1 MYQSMK
7 RKLLLVIALMLCC
20 ATTMFA
26 QNDKISYQAVVRS
39 ADNHLVV
46 NTDLTVT
53 VSLANSE
60 NGPVVYKETHAVTS
74 NMNGLI
80 SLLIGDG
87 TPVDGSWADIQWSN
101 AWVTADIACGGTH
114 IATHKMPLNAVP
126 YALQAGY
133 ADSVNTDVIANYL
146 ATHTVPGVSNVQS
159 DWNQTDESSDAY
171 IKNKPSIRDSV
182 SNYLTNNHYVTET
195 VMSGA
200 IHDSI
205 VNNIQT
211 NINNT
216 IHDSITTNVT
226 KLIHDSIVNNVNA
239 NIGEAIHDSI
249 VNNIAG
255 QISDS
260 LNNYHIQNCDDV
272 NACVTAALADGTS
285 DLNRAIDTIAGNVIH
300 DSIANNVTK
309 LIHDSITNNVTKLI
323 HDSIANNITNTIT
336 NNISSQIHD
345 SLSGYDIK
353 DCADVNACVANSL
366 ADGTSALN
374 QIVDSIAGNTI
385 HDSIVN
391 HISTQIRDSVSNY
404 LTNNHYVT
412 ETVMSGAIHDSITN
426 NISSQIHDS
435 ITNLAGRIPAVNDA
449 TFTVAIADGT
459 TTTFTANSATDATV
473 TLAKV
478 AGTGS
483 YKDLTDTPTNLVT
496 TDGANTYTGANDFT
510 GGTTTVASG
519 FTMGT
524 TTTANCGN
532 VAVNACD
539 LLAVFDSLNRRIQ
552 GVFDSL
558 KHLNDSLAEELAALS
573 PTLTLTSDL
582 DGGSVNLCG
591 NSSVEVV
598 YTATLNNANAADYTF
613 AWTVGGV
620 AQSETGSTLTYTYT
634 AAATDVK
641 VVCVATRAG
650 SAALKDSLTTTVTT
664 GGTAVSLG
672 LCDNYLTV
680 TVKSVSG
687 SPTSISWGDGRT
699 GTSVSADMTHTY
711 STSGTYTITATN
723 SDGCKATYTLALA
736 EAAHTTCTVTSRN
749 SNEMGSSAT
758 VIDSVKDHEG
768 NWYEVVQIGDQCWLK
783 ENLRTRTSPKT
794 GTRLVNTAGKTDN
807 NAAQYYGSKVAH
819 WYMNDS
825 TTYAPKGYG
834 LLYNWCA
841 VMDTAN
847 PSNYMEVPTASAGN
861 TNAFDFAPSG
871 NHRGICPEGWHVP
884 TDAEWS
890 AMELEVNGSDV
901 SSATGYR
908 GSHAGKLSTGCDW
921 VSSTNAGAPGNFGNT
936 DRNSSGFAAVPAGN
950 FYSSFNNAGYYAG
963 FWSSSQGSSSNAWGR
978 NLYCN
983 YAGVYRYGNL
993 KYDGRSVRCLRD

>member
-1 MYQSMK
+1 MK
-7 RKLLLVIALMLCC
+7 RRLFFCMALMLCC
-20 ATTMFA
+20 ATTVFA
-26 QNDKISYQAVVRS
+26 QNDKISYQAVVRGT
-39 ADNHLVV
+39 DNHLVV

-101 AWVTADIACGGTH
+101 AWVTAVINKGGTPV
-114 IATHKMPLNAVP
+114 ATHKMPLNAVP

-133 ADSVNTDVIANYL
+133 ADSVNTNVIANYL
-146 ATHTVPGVSNVQS
+146 ATHSVPGVSNVQS
-159 DWNQTDESSDAY
+159 DWNQTDNTADDY

-200 IHDSI
+200 IHDS
-205 VNNIQT
+205 
-211 NINNT
+211 
-216 IHDSITTNVT
+216 
-226 KLIHDSIVNNVNA
+226 
-239 NIGEAIHDSI
+239 
-249 VNNIAG
+249 
-255 QISDS
+255 
-260 LNNYHIQNCDDV
+260 
-272 NACVTAALADGTS
+272 
-285 DLNRAIDTIAGNVIH
+285 
-300 DSIANNVTK
+300 
-309 LIHDSITNNVTKLI
+309 
-323 HDSIANNITNTIT
+323 IT

-449 TFTVAIADGT
+449 TFTVAITDGT

-483 YKDLTDTPTNLVT
+483 YNDLTDTPTNLVT
-496 TDGANTYTGANDFT
+496 TDGDNTYTGSNDFT
-510 GGTTTVASG
+510 GGTVTVPSAGINLKTDDATSCS
-519 FTMGT
+519 
-524 TTTANCGN
+524 NQN
-532 VAVNACD
+532 AVNACD

-558 KHLNDSLAEELAALS
+558 KHLNDSLAEELAALK

-613 AWTVGGV
+613 AWTVGGE

-650 SAALKDSLTTTVTT
+650 SAALKDSLTTTVTS
-664 GGTAVSLG
+664 GGTPVALG

-680 TVKSVSG
+680 TVVSVSG
-687 SPTSISWGDGRT
+687 SPNSISWGDGST

-711 STSGTYTITATN
+711 STSGTYTLTASN
-723 SDGCKATYTLALA
+723 ASGCKATYTMAL
-736 EAAHTTCTVTSRN
+736 AAHTTCTLS
-749 SNEMGSSAT
+749 EMGNTTLNANEHGSAT
-758 VIDSVKDHEG
+758 AIDSVKDHEG
-768 NWYEVVQIGDQCWLK
+768 NWYEVVQIGNQCWLK

-794 GTRLVNTAGKTDN
+794 GNNLVNPLGNTG
-807 NAAQYYGSKVAH
+807 NASTQSYTSKVAH
-819 WYMNDS
+819 WYLNDS

-841 VMDTAN
+841 AVDTFRTGYAEVATESSTAN
-847 PSNYMEVPTASAGN
+847 FWSCTL
-861 TNAFDFAPSG
+861 PSG
-871 NHRGICPEGWHVP
+871 HRRGICPAGWHLP
-884 TDAEWS
+884 TDDEWNT
-890 AMELEVNGSDV
+890 MEATVNGSDV
-901 SSATGYR
+901 STSTGYR

-921 VSSTNAGAPGNFGNT
+921 TTSTTVNAPGNYSNAE
-936 DRNSSGFAAVPAGN
+936 RNSSGFAAVPAGV
-950 FYSSFNNAGYYAG
+950 FGSSFGSAGLYAH
-963 FWSSSQGSSSNAWGR
+963 F
-978 NLYCN
+978 
-983 YAGVYRYGNL
+983 
-993 KYDGRSVRCLRD
+993 

>member
-1 MYQSMK
+1 MK
-7 RKLLLVIALMLCC
+7 RRLFFCMALMLCC
-20 ATTMFA
+20 ATTVFA
-26 QNDKISYQAVVRS
+26 QNDKISYQAVVRGT
-39 ADNHLVV
+39 DNHLVV

-101 AWVTADIACGGTH
+101 AWVTAVINKGGTPV
-114 IATHKMPLNAVP
+114 ATHKMPLNAVP

-133 ADSVNTDVIANYL
+133 ADSVNTNVIANYL
-146 ATHTVPGVSNVQS
+146 ATHSVPGVSNVQS
-159 DWNQTDESSDAY
+159 DWNQTDNTADDY

-205 VNNIQT
+205 TNNISSQIHDSLSGYDIKDCADVNACVANSLADGT
-211 NINNT
+211 SALNQIVDSIAGNT
-216 IHDSITTNVT
+216 IHDSIVNHISTQIRDSVSNYLTNNHYVT
-226 KLIHDSIVNNVNA
+226 ETVMS
-239 NIGEAIHDSI
+239 GAIHDS
-249 VNNIAG
+249 
-255 QISDS
+255 
-260 LNNYHIQNCDDV
+260 
-272 NACVTAALADGTS
+272 
-285 DLNRAIDTIAGNVIH
+285 
-300 DSIANNVTK
+300 
-309 LIHDSITNNVTKLI
+309 
-323 HDSIANNITNTIT
+323 IT

-449 TFTVAIADGT
+449 TFTVAITDGT

-483 YKDLTDTPTNLVT
+483 YNDLTDTPTNLVT
-496 TDGANTYTGANDFT
+496 TDGDNTYTGSNDFT
-510 GGTTTVASG
+510 GGTVTVPSAGINLKTDDATSCS
-519 FTMGT
+519 
-524 TTTANCGN
+524 NQN
-532 VAVNACD
+532 AVNACD

-558 KHLNDSLAEELAALS
+558 KHLNDSLAEELAALK

-613 AWTVGGV
+613 AWTVGGE

-650 SAALKDSLTTTVTT
+650 SAALKDSLTTTVTS
-664 GGTAVSLG
+664 GGTPVALG

-680 TVKSVSG
+680 TVVSVSG
-687 SPTSISWGDGRT
+687 SPNSISWGDGST

-711 STSGTYTITATN
+711 STSGTYTITASN
-723 SDGCKATYTLALA
+723 ASGCKATYTMAL
-736 EAAHTTCTVTSRN
+736 AAHTTCTLS
-749 SNEMGSSAT
+749 EMGNTTLNANEHGSAT
-758 VIDSVKDHEG
+758 AIDSVKDHEG
-768 NWYEVVQIGDQCWLK
+768 NWYEVVQIGNQCWLK

-794 GTRLVNTAGKTDN
+794 GNNLVNPLGNTG
-807 NAAQYYGSKVAH
+807 NASTQSYTSKVAH
-819 WYMNDS
+819 WYLNDS

-841 VMDTAN
+841 AVDTFRTGYAEVATESSTAN
-847 PSNYMEVPTASAGN
+847 FWSCTL
-861 TNAFDFAPSG
+861 PSG
-871 NHRGICPEGWHVP
+871 HRRGICPAGWHLP
-884 TDAEWS
+884 TDDEWNT
-890 AMELEVNGSDV
+890 MEATVNGSDV
-901 SSATGYR
+901 STSTGYR

-921 VSSTNAGAPGNFGNT
+921 TTSTTVNAPGNYSNAE
-936 DRNSSGFAAVPAGN
+936 RNSSGFAAVPAGV
-950 FYSSFNNAGYYAG
+950 FGSSFGSAGLYAH
-963 FWSSSQGSSSNAWGR
+963 F
-978 NLYCN
+978 
-983 YAGVYRYGNL
+983 
-993 KYDGRSVRCLRD
+993 

>member
-1 MYQSMK
+1 MK

-20 ATTMFA
+20 AMTMFA

-60 NGPVVYKETHAVTS
+60 DGAPVYTETHAVTS

-87 TPVDGSWADIQWSN
+87 TPVSGTWADVQWNN
-101 AWVTADIACGGTH
+101 AWVTADIARGGTH

-146 ATHTVPGVSNVQS
+146 ATHSVPGVSNVQS

-171 IKNKPSIRDSV
+171 IKNKPS
-182 SNYLTNNHYVTET
+182 
-195 VMSGA
+195 
-200 IHDSI
+200 
-205 VNNIQT
+205 
-211 NINNT
+211 
-216 IHDSITTNVT
+216 
-226 KLIHDSIVNNVNA
+226 
-239 NIGEAIHDSI
+239 
-249 VNNIAG
+249 
-255 QISDS
+255 
-260 LNNYHIQNCDDV
+260 
-272 NACVTAALADGTS
+272 
-285 DLNRAIDTIAGNVIH
+285 
-300 DSIANNVTK
+300 
-309 LIHDSITNNVTKLI
+309 
-323 HDSIANNITNTIT
+323 
-336 NNISSQIHD
+336 
-345 SLSGYDIK
+345 
-353 DCADVNACVANSL
+353 
-366 ADGTSALN
+366 
-374 QIVDSIAGNTI
+374 
-385 HDSIVN
+385 
-391 HISTQIRDSVSNY
+391 IRDSVSNY

-449 TFTVAIADGT
+449 TFTVAITDGT

-483 YKDLTDTPTNLVT
+483 YNDLTDTPTNLVT
-496 TDGANTYTGANDFT
+496 TDGDNTYTGSNDFT
-510 GGTTTVASG
+510 DGTTTVASG

-558 KHLNDSLAEELAALS
+558 KHLNDSLAEELAALK

-620 AQSETGSTLTYTYT
+620 AQSETGSTLTYTYTYT

-950 FYSSFNNAGYYAG
+950 FESSLIEDAGRGAY
-963 FWSSSQGSSSNAWGR
+963 FWSSSQGSSTGAWRRSLGCS
-978 NLYCN
+978 L
-983 YAGVYRYGNL
+983 AGVNRYSHP
-993 KYDGRSVRCLRD
+993 KDSGRSVRCLRD

>member
-1 MYQSMK
+1 
-7 RKLLLVIALMLCC
+7 
-20 ATTMFA
+20 
-26 QNDKISYQAVVRS
+26 
-39 ADNHLVV
+39 
-46 NTDLTVT
+46 
-53 VSLANSE
+53 
-60 NGPVVYKETHAVTS
+60 
-74 NMNGLI
+74 
-80 SLLIGDG
+80 
-87 TPVDGSWADIQWSN
+87 
-101 AWVTADIACGGTH
+101 
-114 IATHKMPLNAVP
+114 
-126 YALQAGY
+126 
-133 ADSVNTDVIANYL
+133 
-146 ATHTVPGVSNVQS
+146 
-159 DWNQTDESSDAY
+159 
-171 IKNKPSIRDSV
+171 
-182 SNYLTNNHYVTET
+182 
-195 VMSGA
+195 MSGA

-205 VNNIQT
+205 ANNIT
-211 NINNT
+211 N
-216 IHDSITTNVT
+216 
-226 KLIHDSIVNNVNA
+226 
-239 NIGEAIHDSI
+239 NISSQIHDSI

-323 HDSIANNITNTIT
+323 HDSIANNITNNISSQIHDSIANNIT

-412 ETVMSGAIHDSITN
+412 ETVMSGAIHDSIANNITN

-449 TFTVAIADGT
+449 TLTVTVTGGT

-483 YKDLTDTPTNLVT
+483 YNDLTDTPTNLVT
-496 TDGANTYTGANDFT
+496 TDGDNTYTGSNDFT
-510 GGTTTVASG
+510 GGTVTVPSAGINLKTDDATSCS
-519 FTMGT
+519 
-524 TTTANCGN
+524 NQN
-532 VAVNACD
+532 AVNACD

-591 NSSVEVV
+591 NASVEVV
-598 YTATLNNANAADYTF
+598 YTATLSNANAEDYTF
-613 AWTVGGV
+613 AWTVGGE

-650 SAALKDSLTTTVTT
+650 SAALKDSLTTTVKA
-664 GGTAVSLG
+664 GGTPPVALG

-680 TVKSVSG
+680 TVVSVSG
-687 SPTSISWGDGRT
+687 SPNSISWGDGNT
-699 GTSVSADMTHTY
+699 ATSVSADMTHTY
-711 STSGTYTITATN
+711 STSGTYTITASN
-723 SDGCKATYTLALA
+723 ASGCKATYTMAL
-736 EAAHTTCTVTSRN
+736 AAHTTCTLS
-749 SNEMGSSAT
+749 EMGNTTLNANEHGSAT
-758 VIDSVKDHEG
+758 AIDSVKDHED
-768 NWYEVVQIGDQCWLK
+768 NWYEVVQIGNQCWLK
-783 ENLRTRTSPKT
+783 ENLRTTTSPKT
-794 GTRLVNTAGKTDN
+794 GTYLVNTAGKTGN
-807 NAAQYYGSKVAH
+807 SPAHYSGSKVAH

-847 PSNYMEVPTASAGN
+847 PANYMEVLTASTGN
-861 TNAFDFAPSG
+861 NSAFSFAPSG

-890 AMELEVNGSDV
+890 AMDLEVNGSDV

-921 VSSTNAGAPGNFGNT
+921 TSSTNAGAPGNYSNT
-936 DRNSSGFAAVPAGN
+936 DRNSSGFAAVPAG
-950 FYSSFNNAGYYAG
+950 YCGSSFNNAGDDAV
-963 FWSSSQGSSSNAWGR
+963 FWSSSQLSSGYAWYRGL
-978 NLYCN
+978 N
-983 YAGVYRYGNL
+983 YRYDGVAR
-993 KYDGRSVRCLRD
+993 YDGGQSNGRSVRCLRD